1 MNSFRSNNQS
11 LKYERFTPPGGKN
24 IVKDKV
30 KKFEFLQSRNSI
42 TRETRKNPTF
52 LSEFFLNILNC
63 FRSKKKTKKK
73 ETIVDGDK
81 EDQR

>member
-24 IVKDKV
+24 IEV
-30 KKFEFLQSRNSI
+30 KKIEILQSRNSI
-42 TRETRKNPTF
+42 TRLTRKNATF
-52 LSEFFLNILNC
+52 CQNFFLNILNC